1 MRDDGGKRRQLTF
14 KSNYKLPRSTWPW
27 GCLDVCVCVC
37 LMYKIMRLKKAGEKP
52 GNEAMW
58 VLVIR
63 TDVVVICV
71 YVL

>member
-1 MRDDGGKRRQLTF
+1 MRDNGGKRRQLTF
-14 KSNYKLPRSTWPW
+14 KFNYKLPRSTWPW
-27 GCLDVCVCVC
+27 GCLDVCVC
-37 LMYKIMRLKKAGEKP
+37 LMYKIMQLKKAGEKP
-52 GNEAMW
+52 RNEAMW

>member
-1 MRDDGGKRRQLTF
+1 
-14 KSNYKLPRSTWPW
+14 
-27 GCLDVCVCVC
+27 
-37 LMYKIMRLKKAGEKP
+37 MYKIMRLKKAGEKP
-52 GNEAMW
+52 GNEAMC